1 MNELEQEIAGLKE
14 LLVNGVITEEEYETM
29 RVDLLEK
36 S

>member
-14 LLVNGVITEEEYETM
+14 LLVNGVITEEVYETM